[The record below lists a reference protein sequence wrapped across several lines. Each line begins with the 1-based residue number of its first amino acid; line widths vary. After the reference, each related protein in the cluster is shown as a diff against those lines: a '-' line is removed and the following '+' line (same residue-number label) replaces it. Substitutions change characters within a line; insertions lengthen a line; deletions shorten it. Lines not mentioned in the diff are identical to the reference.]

1 MHLKSM
7 LSKMCL
13 QRVSSLGKGEN
24 LMQGL
29 RTSPEAVR
37 ALPQFSAYDTEA
49 ARSGLE
55 PGSLR
60 SSWVECSS

>member
-37 ALPQFSAYDTEA
+37 ALPQFGAYDRA
-49 ARSGLE
+49 ALSGLE

-60 SSWVECSS
+60 SSWIECSS